1 MDIEIGSQIEGSFQS
16 STVEAQAS
24 SELQPIKLIFPSI
37 LDKGVQFGRRL
48 SMVVDRCL
56 ITYHPQCP
64 INSTGRVRVYVYD
77 NRLNGTDQI
86 KAQWVFPVACPI
98 DLQYYGS
105 SYASLNDEV
114 CPWIAKYKL
123 EGSNIR
129 KGVRYCKMKAY
140 VKLCTSKRP
149 EEIPFRPPEFIIK
162 SKLFIDNDVDVWH
175 VPHAPKEPK
184 LCRTMSTI
192 ETRTN
197 RFPRLLP
204 GQTYYQAR
212 SSFSIGIAQ
221 MLNNAMIQAHQFLK
235 WAPTSQ
241 ILLLLSPMN

>member
-1 MDIEIGSQIEGSFQS
+1 
-16 STVEAQAS
+16 
-24 SELQPIKLIFPSI
+24 
-37 LDKGVQFGRRL
+37 
-48 SMVVDRCL
+48 MVVDRCL